1 MIHSLLQNVCVLGT
15 THGLYS
21 IGVHRAEACAV
32 RQLVGRTQKRIV
44 RVFVFLASFIGN
56 RTGGEVR
63 MEVRSPGGPPFYTDT
78 EAVAR
83 AKTSL
88 RCPAVM

>member
-1 MIHSLLQNVCVLGT
+1 M
-15 THGLYS
+15 
-21 IGVHRAEACAV
+21 

-56 RTGGEVR
+56 RRGGEVR
-63 MEVRSPGGPPFYTDT
+63 MEIRSPGWPPSNTDT
-78 EAVAR
+78 EAVAK

-88 RCPAVM
+88 RCPAAL